1 MQGAQALK
9 IDVRGVL
16 YFTLSEIAPRAWI
29 TLTKC
34 NFMCRGCFSQ
44 ARDAKGKMMHPEE
57 ILEKLNAACI
67 RYYGFIPEE
76 VLITGGEP
84 TITKEYL
91 LSLMDGLKKI
101 GAKNIVLCTN
111 GYEIGLDG
119 VYGKDLAR
127 SGLTEVHLD
136 IKAYD
141 KALHHWYTGK
151 SNIPV
156 LKAVKNLIDAKIDLT
171 VQTVYIPQIVEA
183 AEIKKIASFLAGI
196 NPEIKYR
203 IDPFEPGFSYEKV
216 ARSPTQEEMETAYEA
231 ASEYLP
237 NTILSMSCRRE
248 FTKEPRKSRWITVYP
263 DLTVKRRDIKEYEDE
278 RRKEGARN
286 VLRFGNGKV
295 EACDKI
301 NF

>member
-9 IDVRGVL
+9 INMRGVL
-16 YFTLSEIAPRAWI
+16 YFTLSEIEPRAWI
-29 TLTKC
+29 TLTEC
-34 NFMCRGCFSQ
+34 NFRCRGCFSP
-44 ARDAKGKMMHPEE
+44 ARDAKGKMMYPEE
-57 ILEKLNAACI
+57 TLAKLNTVCT
-67 RYYGFIPEE
+67 RHYGFIPEE

-91 LSLMDGLKKI
+91 LSLIDGLKRL
-101 GAKNIVLCTN
+101 GALNIVLCTN
-111 GYEIGLDG
+111 GYEIGRDE
-119 VYGKDLAR
+119 VYGKELAR
-127 SGLTEVHLD
+127 SGLREVHLD

-141 KALHHWYTGK
+141 EKLHQWYAGK

-171 VQTVYIPQIVEA
+171 VQTVYIPQIVEV
-183 AEIKKIASFLAGI
+183 AEIKKIAAFLAGI

-203 IDPFEPGFSYEKV
+203 IDPFEPRFSYEQV
-216 ARSPTQEEMETAYEA
+216 ARSPTQEEMEIACEA

-248 FTKEPRKSRWITVYP
+248 FTKEPGKSRWITVYP

-286 VLRFGNGKV
+286 GLRFGNGKV
-295 EACDKI
+295 EACDKT